1 MLLSV
6 YQLCNKWGRQVIG
19 LHCSIVLIFLVS
31 SNDLS
36 YISVQVTEYG
46 QLPAFLSCAW
56 LSISPI
62 KLALAN
68 RKRLDYGMII
78 TEYDFFFFFFRIYCD
93 RDSLRQFLKIS
104 RSQSVEPVSEIK
116 DIYLLKYIY
125 SLLFHYFL
133 LKNFTVIHIHTN
145 H

>member
-1 MLLSV
+1 
-6 YQLCNKWGRQVIG
+6 
-19 LHCSIVLIFLVS
+19 
-31 SNDLS
+31 
-36 YISVQVTEYG
+36 
-46 QLPAFLSCAW
+46 
-56 LSISPI
+56 
-62 KLALAN
+62 
-68 RKRLDYGMII
+68 MI
-78 TEYDFFFFFFRIYCD
+78 YFFFFRIYCD

-145 H
+145 HQHSCKVILLLTQKRDCFCLTVVACWYPLYLKINFLMTGCKLTFWVTFCERNHLSKWLTILPKDRHQVPNSV